1 MATYEKSIFIDRP
14 QQEGWDFFTDPAN
27 SNQGSTTESAEW
39 TSEGPP
45 GVGSTQRSAGKILG
59 RKFES
64 TSEITIWDP
73 PNEHGYKSTSG
84 PFPWEFTTKLE
95 PKENGT
101 QLNVSGTA
109 EVGGFFKIAEGLVVK
124 QLTKQVDTNFEALK
138 LVLEAGKA

>member
-1 MATYEKSIFIDRP
+1 MATYEKSIFINRP
-14 QQEGWDFFTDPAN
+14 QQDVWDFFTDPAN
-27 SNQGSTTESAEW
+27 SSQWSTTEYAEW

-45 GVGSTQRSAGKILG
+45 GVGSTQRSVGKILG

-64 TSEITIWDP
+64 TSEITAWDP

-95 PKENGT
+95 AKENGT

-109 EVGGFFKIAEGLVVK
+109 EVGGFFKMAEGLVVK

-138 LVLEAGKA
+138 QVLETGQA